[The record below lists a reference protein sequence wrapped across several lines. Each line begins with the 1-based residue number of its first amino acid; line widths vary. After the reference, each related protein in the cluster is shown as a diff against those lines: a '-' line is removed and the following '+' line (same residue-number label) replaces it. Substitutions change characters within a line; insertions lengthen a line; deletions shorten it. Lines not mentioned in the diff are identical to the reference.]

1 MKEIYRQ
8 EGYVVNYYIDGD
20 LFGKREITHDERK
33 NFTLETKSSYVLDRD
48 IELKSKTIPSGSTV
62 NLVIAPNIKIKIK

>member
-1 MKEIYRQ
+1 MKEIYLQ
-8 EGYVVNYYIDGD
+8 EGYVVNYYIDGQ
-20 LFGKREITHDERK
+20 LFGKREISHAERK

-62 NLVIAPNIKIKIK
+62 NLVIVPNTKIKNK

>member
-1 MKEIYRQ
+1 MKEIYLQ
-8 EGYVVNYYIDGD
+8 EGYVVNYYIDGQ
-20 LFGKREITHDERK
+20 LFGKREISHEERK

-62 NLVIAPNIKIKIK
+62 NLVIVPNTKIKNK

>member
-1 MKEIYRQ
+1 M
-8 EGYVVNYYIDGD
+8 VNYYIDGQ
-20 LFGKREITHDERK
+20 LFGKREISHEERK

-62 NLVIAPNIKIKIK
+62 NLVIVPNTKIKNK